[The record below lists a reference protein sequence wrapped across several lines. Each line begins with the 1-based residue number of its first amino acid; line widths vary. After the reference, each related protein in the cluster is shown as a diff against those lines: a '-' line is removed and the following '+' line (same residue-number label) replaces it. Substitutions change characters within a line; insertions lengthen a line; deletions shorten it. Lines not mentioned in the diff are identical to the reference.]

1 MKKLKTINIILI
13 IISLIL
19 LSLIYFKKRQ
29 EIKGIAYGNDVNY
42 DYKDFDNC
50 NKLFLSNNTCYELL
64 DMLNK
69 NVSKVNNGKLETISS
84 LLKKSNYVILQLGK
98 EDFKRIIKLNEYTNN
113 LIYDQDILVRNKDLF
128 LNFYSEIIDKIYTIN
143 ENINIFTLQLNNP
156 YYIDDEYIKNFF
168 LEINSKIS
176 DISLQ
181 KKCTYLLFNNNW
193 NYY

>member
-1 MKKLKTINIILI
+1 MKKLKIINIILI

-98 EDFKRIIKLNEYTNN
+98 EDFKRVIELNEYTNN

-128 LNFYSEIIDKIYTIN
+128 LNFYSEIINKIYTIN
-143 ENINIFTLQLNNP
+143 ESINIFTLQLNNP
-156 YYIDDEYIKNFF
+156 YYVDDEYIKNFF
-168 LEINSKIS
+168 FEINNEIS
-176 DISLQ
+176 HISLQ
-181 KKCTYLLFNNNW
+181 KKCTYLLFNNN
-193 NYY
+193 

>member
-1 MKKLKTINIILI
+1 MKKLKIVNIILI

-168 LEINSKIS
+168 FEINSKIH

-181 KKCTYLLFNNNW
+181 KKCTYLLFNNN
-193 NYY
+193 